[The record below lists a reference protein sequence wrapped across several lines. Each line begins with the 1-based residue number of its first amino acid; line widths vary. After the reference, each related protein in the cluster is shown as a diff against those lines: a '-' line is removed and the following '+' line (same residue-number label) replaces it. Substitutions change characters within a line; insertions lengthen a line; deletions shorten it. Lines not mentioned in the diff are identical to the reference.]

1 MQVIAHKPNKNH
13 GGGCRCDCD
22 RKDSSKCPFFHQ
34 ENLHESF
41 RSHIKERT
49 DMKHGIF
56 VGNFSSAMECL
67 KCGEPIKRPG
77 WIGYW
82 IIRNGKLE
90 MHCKDGS
97 ILVNQVNDVMLTLEN
112 ASKSDWYAMSE
123 GEREELD
130 AIHMLVRESGKKRL
144 CKNKR
149 KRKLT

>member
-13 GGGCRCDCD
+13 GGGCRRDCD

-41 RSHIKERT
+41 RSHIKKERR

-56 VGNFSSAMECL
+56 VGSFSSAMECL

-97 ILVNQVNDVMLTLEN
+97 ILDICKLRNGQRNILLRKWDR
-112 ASKSDWYAMSE
+112 AGKRFYRSAAQRKSGQQKPE
-123 GEREELD
+123 QIL
-130 AIHMLVRESGKKRL
+130 HKR
-144 CKNKR
+144 R
-149 KRKLT
+149 G